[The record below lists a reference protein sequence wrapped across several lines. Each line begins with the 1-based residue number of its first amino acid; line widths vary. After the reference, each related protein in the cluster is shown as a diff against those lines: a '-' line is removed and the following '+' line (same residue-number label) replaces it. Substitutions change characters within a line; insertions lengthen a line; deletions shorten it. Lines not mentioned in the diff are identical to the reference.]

1 MAGSSNE
8 VGALMDWEFYS
19 SDNDV
24 LLDLIYAFNYEESGD
39 SVTDGDGDE
48 IY

>member
-24 LLDLIYAFNYEESGD
+24 LLDLIYAFNYEETD
-39 SVTDGDGDE
+39 SVEDGEGGE
-48 IY
+48 IF